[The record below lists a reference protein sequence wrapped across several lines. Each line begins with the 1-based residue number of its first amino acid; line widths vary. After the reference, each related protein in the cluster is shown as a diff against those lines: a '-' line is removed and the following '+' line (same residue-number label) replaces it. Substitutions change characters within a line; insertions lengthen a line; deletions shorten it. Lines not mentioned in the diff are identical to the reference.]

1 MIKRIRICQSVVVSL
16 SGIILLFATSAQA
29 SGDRRVV
36 QPPQLSQ
43 PVCTTLSPE
52 AHQSSTSVQH
62 RLQQAL
68 NQCPAGQAVRLT
80 SGPQGNTFKSG
91 PLQIPSG
98 VFLRLDAGSVLLADN
113 DPRRY
118 DTGQGHCGTIDQKG
132 GGCRAFISM
141 VNSVGG
147 GIEGEGTIDGQ
158 GGERIVGQNETWW
171 EMARRAQS
179 VTGGRQNAPR
189 LIQID
194 DAHDIVIY
202 GVRLRHAPNFH
213 IVLNHV
219 QGATLW
225 GVIIDTP
232 ATARNTDG
240 IDPGASQDV
249 TITHSFIRTGDD
261 NIAIKAGSGPSRH
274 LSITD
279 NHFYS
284 GHGMSIGS
292 EVNAGVSDVLVRNL
306 TLDGTTSGLRIKSD
320 ASRGGLV
327 SDILYSRICMR
338 NTRWP
343 VSFDTHYSP
352 TASGTSLPEYRNII
366 LRDVNASGD
375 RPATVILRG
384 YDASHPLMVRMDG
397 VTFSPGTQWITEFV
411 RLTSGTNGIQPS
423 PPATINPVAAH
434 YSPIDCSEQWVP
446 FPA

>member
-1 MIKRIRICQSVVVSL
+1 MSR
-16 SGIILLFATSAQA
+16 
-29 SGDRRVV
+29 
-36 QPPQLSQ
+36 
-43 PVCTTLSPE
+43 
-52 AHQSSTSVQH
+52 
-62 RLQQAL
+62 
-68 NQCPAGQAVRLT
+68 GQ
-80 SGPQGNTFKSG
+80 
-91 PLQIPSG
+91 
-98 VFLRLDAGSVLLADN
+98 
-113 DPRRY
+113 
-118 DTGQGHCGTIDQKG
+118 
-132 GGCRAFISM
+132 
-141 VNSVGG
+141 
-147 GIEGEGTIDGQ
+147 
-158 GGERIVGQNETWW
+158 
-171 EMARRAQS
+171 
-179 VTGGRQNAPR
+179 
-189 LIQID
+189 
-194 DAHDIVIY
+194 
-202 GVRLRHAPNFH
+202 
-213 IVLNHV
+213 
-219 QGATLW
+219 LW

-327 SDILYSRICMR
+327 SDILYSHICMR

-384 YDASHPLMVRMDG
+384 YDASHPLMVRWM
-397 VTFSPGTQWITEFV
+397 
-411 RLTSGTNGIQPS
+411 
-423 PPATINPVAAH
+423 A
-434 YSPIDCSEQWVP
+434 
-446 FPA
+446 